1 METSRAD
8 RHAASMP
15 RAAGGPGPEVM
26 DDTGPNTLPAA
37 PSLCAQ
43 AASSASAAPLSATSV
58 SVIRAVGT
66 AAR

>member
-15 RAAGGPGPEVM
+15 KGGGPGPEVM